1 MLLFFV
7 GWAFA
12 GNVTE
17 QQARRVA
24 VAFFQSAPLTRVSES
39 DLRLVRDSESSLTRS
54 SGAAPAYYVFDN
66 VAGGGF
72 VIVAGDDVASPVL
85 GYSFTEEFP
94 QGTLPPNVQ
103 GWLDGLREEIN
114 AARRDGVLPEEAV
127 TRAWQDTR
135 SGEAVVDLET
145 ARWDQGAPY
154 NKLCPLYRTAQT
166 YTGCTATALAII
178 MRYHQWPERGVGTLP
193 AYVTT
198 TNHLTIPAQKLGHAY
213 DWDNMPLDYG
223 RSYTQAQA
231 QAVATLMRDCGYMLE
246 SDYGT
251 DDNGGTGAYVD
262 AVLRV
267 AEYMDYDKSIRCVM
281 RDSYSSS
288 EWYELMQ
295 DELDSSRPILYTG
308 SSEEAGH
315 AFVLDGYTTNNYYS
329 VNWGWSGYYNGY
341 FLLSALDPE
350 GQGAGGGSGSYNNGQ
365 VAVIG
370 IQKDKGGEYVE
381 DIRFYPYEAE
391 GVLYNGISTLSTIS
405 TNLPF
410 YFSAGMFINMG
421 QQAFNG
427 EVLFAMTDKNGQFVE
442 ELGTLTLELDPSYM
456 TGWSKIQATITAPIQ
471 KGYRLR
477 AYYRSEN
484 TPEWTLVRGNDEEGC
499 VWEYILLDEYTIEQS
514 TSFTYNK
521 NDRKIYLTVSNGI
534 SVSLTDASGKAY
546 NQTIRREGTSVTV
559 NAILLPA
566 GTYTLTLQRGSEQK
580 DLRFTI
586 GKAQ

>member
-24 VAFFQSAPLTRVSES
+24 VAFFQSAPQTRVSES
-39 DLRLVRDSESSLTRS
+39 DLRLIRDSESSLTRS
-54 SGAAPAYYVFDN
+54 GGAAPAYYVFDN
-66 VAGGGF
+66 VSGGGF

-94 QGTLPPNVQ
+94 EGTLPPNIQ
-103 GWLDGLREEIN
+103 DWLDGLREEIN
-114 AARRDGVLPEEAV
+114 AARRGGWEAEAAV
-127 TRAWQDTR
+127 TRAWQNTR
-135 SGEAVVDLET
+135 SGDVVVDLET
-145 ARWDQGAPY
+145 ARWDQDAPY
-154 NKLCPLYRTAQT
+154 NQLCPTSRNMRTL
-166 YTGCTATALAII
+166 TGCTATALAII
-178 MRYHQWPERGVGTLP
+178 MRYHQWPEKGVGTLP
-193 AYVTT
+193 AYNTT
-198 TNHLTIPAQKLGHAY
+198 TNGLTIPALQLGHAY

-231 QAVATLMRDCGYMLE
+231 QAVATLMRDCGYLLK

-251 DDNGGTGAYVD
+251 DATSAYVD
-262 AVLRV
+262 KVLLL
-267 AEYMDYDKSIRCVM
+267 AEYMGYDKGITCEIR
-281 RDSYSSS
+281 DTYSSA
-288 EWYELMQ
+288 EWYEKMQ
-295 DELDSSRPILYTG
+295 NELDNHRPVLYSG
-308 SSEEAGH
+308 ANDEGGH
-315 AFVLDGYTTNNYYS
+315 AFVLDGYTTDNYYS
-329 VNWGWSGYYNGY
+329 VNWGWSGYCNGY

-350 GQGAGGGSGSYNNGQ
+350 GQGAGGSGSYNVGQ
-365 VAVIG
+365 AAIVG
-370 IQKDKGGEYVE
+370 IQKDQGGEYVE
-381 DIRFYPYEAE
+381 NIRFYPYDVE
-391 GVLYNGISTLSTIS
+391 GVLYNGFSIQSTIT
-405 TNLPF
+405 TNQPF

-534 SVSLTDASGKAY
+534 SVSLTDANGKAY

-559 NAILLPA
+559 NAILLPV
-566 GTYTLTLQRGSEQK
+566 GTYTLTLQRGNEQK

>member
-24 VAFFQSAPLTRVSES
+24 VAFFQSAPQTRVSES

-66 VAGGGF
+66 VSGGGF

-94 QGTLPPNVQ
+94 EGTLPPNVQ
-103 GWLDGLREEIN
+103 DWLDGLREEIN
-114 AARRDGVLPEEAV
+114 AARRGGWEAEAAV
-127 TRAWQDTR
+127 TRAWQNTR
-135 SGEAVVDLET
+135 SGDVVVDLET

-154 NKLCPLYRTAQT
+154 NQLCPLYRTAQT

-198 TNHLTIPAQKLGHAY
+198 TNHLTIPALQLGHAY
-213 DWDNMPLDYG
+213 DWGNMPLDYG
-223 RSYTQAQA
+223 RNYTQAQA

-281 RDSYSSS
+281 RDSYTSS

-315 AFVLDGYTTNNYYS
+315 AFVLDGYTTDNYYS

-559 NAILLPA
+559 NAILLPV
-566 GTYTLTLQRGSEQK
+566 GTYTLTLQRGNEQK

>member
-94 QGTLPPNVQ
+94 EGTLPPNVQ
-103 GWLDGLREEIN
+103 DWLDGLREEIN
-114 AARRDGVLPEEAV
+114 AARRGGWEAEAAV
-127 TRAWQDTR
+127 TRAWQNTR
-135 SGEAVVDLET
+135 SGDVVVDLET

-154 NKLCPLYRTAQT
+154 NQLCPTSRNMRTL
-166 YTGCTATALAII
+166 TGCTATALAII
-178 MRYHQWPERGVGTLP
+178 MRYHQWPEKGMGTLP

-559 NAILLPA
+559 NAILLPV
-566 GTYTLTLQRGSEQK
+566 GTYTLTLQRGNEQK

>member
-24 VAFFQSAPLTRVSES
+24 VAFFQSAPQTRVSES
-39 DLRLVRDSESSLTRS
+39 DLRLIRDSESSLTRS
-54 SGAAPAYYVFDN
+54 GGAAPAYYVFDN
-66 VAGGGF
+66 VSGGGF

-94 QGTLPPNVQ
+94 EGTLPPNIQ
-103 GWLDGLREEIN
+103 DWLDGLREEIN
-114 AARRDGVLPEEAV
+114 AARRGGWEAEAAV
-127 TRAWQDTR
+127 TRAWQNTR
-135 SGEAVVDLET
+135 SGDVVVDLET
-145 ARWDQGAPY
+145 ARWDQDAPY
-154 NKLCPLYRTAQT
+154 NQLCPTSRNMRTL
-166 YTGCTATALAII
+166 TGCTATALAII
-178 MRYHQWPERGVGTLP
+178 MRYHQWPEKGVGTLP
-193 AYVTT
+193 AYNTT
-198 TNHLTIPAQKLGHAY
+198 TNGLTIPALQLGHAY
-213 DWDNMPLDYG
+213 DWGYMPLDYG
-223 RSYTQAQA
+223 RNYTQAQA
-231 QAVATLMRDCGYMLE
+231 QAVATLMRDCGYLLK

-251 DDNGGTGAYVD
+251 DATSAYVD
-262 AVLRV
+262 KVLLL
-267 AEYMDYDKSIRCVM
+267 AEYMGYDKGITCEIR
-281 RDSYSSS
+281 DTYSSA
-288 EWYELMQ
+288 EWYEKMQ
-295 DELDSSRPILYTG
+295 NELDNHRPVLYSG
-308 SSEEAGH
+308 ANDEGGH
-315 AFVLDGYTTNNYYS
+315 AFVLDGYTTDNYYS
-329 VNWGWSGYYNGY
+329 VNWGWSGYCNGY

-350 GQGAGGGSGSYNNGQ
+350 GQGAGGSGSYNVGQ
-365 VAVIG
+365 AAIVG
-370 IQKDKGGEYVE
+370 IQKDQGGEYVE
-381 DIRFYPYEAE
+381 NIRFYPYDVE
-391 GVLYNGISTLSTIS
+391 GVLYNGFSIQSTIT
-405 TNLPF
+405 TNQPF

-559 NAILLPA
+559 NAILLPV
-566 GTYTLTLQRGSEQK
+566 GTYTLTLQRGNEQK

>member
-24 VAFFQSAPLTRVSES
+24 VAFFQSAPQTRVSES

-66 VAGGGF
+66 VSGGGF

-85 GYSFTEEFP
+85 GYSFTEGFP
-94 QGTLPPNVQ
+94 EGTLPPNVQ
-103 GWLDGLREEIN
+103 DWLDGLREEIN
-114 AARRDGVLPEEAV
+114 AARRGGWEAEAAV
-127 TRAWQDTR
+127 TRAWQNTR
-135 SGEAVVDLET
+135 SGDVVVDLET

-154 NKLCPLYRTAQT
+154 NQLCPLYRTAQT

-198 TNHLTIPAQKLGHAY
+198 TNHLTIPALQLGHAY
-213 DWDNMPLDYG
+213 DWGNMPLDYG

-281 RDSYSSS
+281 RDSYTSS

-315 AFVLDGYTTNNYYS
+315 AFVLDGYTTDNYYS

-559 NAILLPA
+559 NAILLPV
-566 GTYTLTLQRGSEQK
+566 GTYTLTLQRGNEQK

>member
-24 VAFFQSAPLTRVSES
+24 VAFFQSAPQTRVSES

-66 VAGGGF
+66 VSGGGF

-94 QGTLPPNVQ
+94 EGTLPPNVQ
-103 GWLDGLREEIN
+103 DWLDGLREEIN
-114 AARRDGVLPEEAV
+114 AVRRGGWEAEAAV
-127 TRAWQDTR
+127 TRAWQNTR
-135 SGEAVVDLET
+135 SGDVVVDLET

-154 NKLCPLYRTAQT
+154 NQLCPLYRTAQT

-213 DWDNMPLDYG
+213 DWGNMPLDYG

-281 RDSYSSS
+281 RDSYTSS

-315 AFVLDGYTTNNYYS
+315 AFVLDGYTTDNYYS

-559 NAILLPA
+559 NAILLPV
-566 GTYTLTLQRGSEQK
+566 GTYTLTLQRGNEQK

>member
-24 VAFFQSAPLTRVSES
+24 VAFFQSAPQTRVSES

-66 VAGGGF
+66 VSGGGF

-94 QGTLPPNVQ
+94 EGTLPPNVQ
-103 GWLDGLREEIN
+103 DWLDGLREEIN
-114 AARRDGVLPEEAV
+114 AARRGGWEAEAAV
-127 TRAWQDTR
+127 TRAWQNTR
-135 SGEAVVDLET
+135 SGDVVVDLET

-154 NKLCPLYRTAQT
+154 NQLCPTSRNMRTL
-166 YTGCTATALAII
+166 TGCTATALAII
-178 MRYHQWPERGVGTLP
+178 MRYHQWPEKGMGTLP
-193 AYVTT
+193 AYNTT
-198 TNHLTIPAQKLGHAY
+198 TNGITIPALQLGHAY
-213 DWDNMPLDYG
+213 DWGDMPLDYG
-223 RSYTQAQA
+223 RNYTQDQA
-231 QAVATLMRDCGYMLE
+231 QAVATLMRDCGYLLM

-251 DDNGGTGAYVD
+251 DATSAYVD
-262 AVLRV
+262 KVLLL
-267 AEYMDYDKSIRCVM
+267 AEYMGYDKGITCEIR
-281 RDSYSSS
+281 DTYSSA
-288 EWYELMQ
+288 EWYEIMQ
-295 DELDSSRPILYTG
+295 NELDNRRPVLYSG
-308 SSEEAGH
+308 ANDEGGH
-315 AFVLDGYTTNNYYS
+315 AFVLDGYTTDNYYS
-329 VNWGWSGYYNGY
+329 VNWGWSGYCNGY

-350 GQGAGGGSGSYNNGQ
+350 GQGAGGSGSYNVGQ
-365 VAVIG
+365 AAIIG
-370 IQKDKGGEYVE
+370 IQKDQGGEYVE
-381 DIRFYPYEAE
+381 NIRFYPYEVE
-391 GVLYNGISTLSTIS
+391 GVLYNGFSIQSTIA
-405 TNLPF
+405 TNQPF
-410 YFSAGMFINMG
+410 YFSVGMFINMG
-421 QQAFNG
+421 QQIFNG
-427 EVLFAMTDKNGQFVE
+427 EALIAVADKNGQIVE
-442 ELGTLTLELDPSYM
+442 ELGTIPLELKPDYVIGWPS
-456 TGWSKIQATITAPIQ
+456 IQATITVPIE

-484 TPEWTLVRGNDEEGC
+484 TPDWTLIRGNDEEGC
-499 VWEYILLDEYTIEQS
+499 VWEYILLDEFTIEQS

-521 NDRKIYLTVSNGI
+521 KDRKIYLTVGNGI
-534 SVSLTDASGKAY
+534 NVSLADANGKAY
-546 NQTIRREGTSVTV
+546 DQTIRREGTSVTV

>member
-24 VAFFQSAPLTRVSES
+24 VAFFQSAPQTRVSES

-66 VAGGGF
+66 VSGGGF

-94 QGTLPPNVQ
+94 EGTLPPNVQ
-103 GWLDGLREEIN
+103 DWLDGLREEIN
-114 AARRDGVLPEEAV
+114 AARRGGWEAEAAV
-127 TRAWQDTR
+127 TRAWQNTR
-135 SGEAVVDLET
+135 SGDVVVDLET

-154 NKLCPLYRTAQT
+154 NQLCPLYRTAQT

-198 TNHLTIPAQKLGHAY
+198 TNHLTIPALQLGHAY
-213 DWDNMPLDYG
+213 DWGNMPLDYG

-281 RDSYSSS
+281 RDSYTSS

-315 AFVLDGYTTNNYYS
+315 AFVLDGYTTDNYYS

-499 VWEYILLDEYTIEQS
+499 VWEYILLDEYTFEQS

-521 NDRKIYLTVSNGI
+521 HDRKIYLTVSNGI

-559 NAILLPA
+559 NAILLPV
-566 GTYTLTLQRGSEQK
+566 GTYTLTLQRGNEQK

>member
-24 VAFFQSAPLTRVSES
+24 VAFFQSAPQTRVSES

-66 VAGGGF
+66 VSGGGF

-94 QGTLPPNVQ
+94 EGTLPPNVQ
-103 GWLDGLREEIN
+103 DWLDGLREEIN
-114 AARRDGVLPEEAV
+114 AARRGGWEAEAAV
-127 TRAWQDTR
+127 TRAWQNTR
-135 SGEAVVDLET
+135 SGDVVVDLET

-154 NKLCPLYRTAQT
+154 NQLCPLYRTAQT

-198 TNHLTIPAQKLGHAY
+198 TNHLTIPALQLGHAY
-213 DWDNMPLDYG
+213 DWGNMPLDYG

-281 RDSYSSS
+281 RDSYTSS

-315 AFVLDGYTTNNYYS
+315 AFVLDGYTTDNYYS

-559 NAILLPA
+559 NAILLPV
-566 GTYTLTLQRGSEQK
+566 GTYTLTLQRGNEQK

>member
-24 VAFFQSAPLTRVSES
+24 VAFFQSAPQTRVSES

-66 VAGGGF
+66 VSGGGF

-94 QGTLPPNVQ
+94 EGTLPPNVQ

-127 TRAWQDTR
+127 TRAWQDTK
-135 SGEAVVDLET
+135 SGDVVVELET
-145 ARWDQGAPY
+145 ARWDQGDPY
-154 NKLCPLYRTAQT
+154 NQLCPLSRNKRT

-178 MRYHQWPERGVGTLP
+178 MRYHQWPERGTGTLP

-198 TNHLTIPAQKLGHAY
+198 TNSLTIPAQKLGHTY
-213 DWDNMPLDYG
+213 DWGNMPLDYS

-251 DDNGGTGAYVD
+251 DADGGTAAYVD

-267 AEYMDYDKSIRCVM
+267 AEYMDYDKAILCVM
-281 RDSYSSS
+281 RDSYNSS

-295 DELDSSRPILYTG
+295 AELDSRRPVLYTG
-308 SSEEAGH
+308 SSEDAGH

-405 TNLPF
+405 TNQTF
-410 YFSAGMFINMG
+410 YFTAGMFINMG

-427 EVLFAMTDKNGQFVE
+427 EILFAVTDKNGQFVE
-442 ELGTLTLELDPSYM
+442 ELGTLTLELDPGYM
-456 TGWSKIQATITAPIQ
+456 TGWSKIQATITVPIQ

-477 AYYRSEN
+477 AYYRSEK

-559 NAILLPA
+559 NAILLPV
-566 GTYTLTLQRGSEQK
+566 GTYTLTLQRGNEQK